1 MSKKGCLSDTFDH
14 EMDHRDEHKSLI
26 AFDGSFVGLGQA
38 AGAVEPA
45 EGPFDDPSLGLNL
58 KDVSRSRENFNEPT
72 PLFLGPLDQRAIRL
86 VGPDD
91 LGEFDL
97 VVEGFK
103 RQSTAIAVLHA
114 SGRNDQCPEQPERVH
129 DHVPFAADDLFFPRR
144 SRVARLVRSS

>member
-1 MSKKGCLSDTFDH
+1 
-14 EMDHRDEHKSLI
+14 MDHGDEDKSLI
-26 AFDGSFVGLGQA
+26 AFDSSFIGFGQS

-45 EGPFDDPSLGLNL
+45 EGTFDDPPLRLNL
-58 KDVSRSRENFNEPT
+58 EDVRRSGKDFNEPT
-72 PLFLGPLDQRAIRL
+72 PLSLSPLDQRAIRL

-97 VVEGFK
+97 AVEGFE

-114 SGRNDQCPEQPERVH
+114 SGRNDQRPHEPERVH
-129 DHVPFAADDLFFPRR
+129 DHVPFAAGDLFFPRR